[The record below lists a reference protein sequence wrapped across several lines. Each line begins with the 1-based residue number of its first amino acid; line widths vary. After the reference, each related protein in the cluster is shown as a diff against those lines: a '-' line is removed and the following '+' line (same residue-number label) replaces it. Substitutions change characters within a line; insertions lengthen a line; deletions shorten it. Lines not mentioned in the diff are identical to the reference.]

1 MKIAQHNRL
10 PPSRAMNVNDIS
22 KHYKTLNLTSS
33 ATDEE
38 ITSCYKRLAFLY
50 HPDKNPGRVQWATEA
65 MARINVAYTAIMSH
79 RFKDASS
86 ASDIEEPVEP
96 RKQPER
102 TSYHKFADPEILT
115 QKFISVR
122 ESAKDALYRYFQY
135 GLYLIPLREKPSNR
149 AIFNKTVHSLRK
161 SYHAIRQLLLRT
173 DDQELIE
180 HFTVFTVMLFNFYRA
195 CECLN
200 IIDSYNEQHEVEA
213 FRLYKKGDDHLH
225 QSHKEIFYDRHNR
238 GYFKSSVAYSSIL
251 QAEKIFQA
259 TVSLFPDSSWSVE
272 ARIKLEY
279 AESLRRYIELFFAED
294 EAK

>member
-1 MKIAQHNRL
+1 MSI
-10 PPSRAMNVNDIS
+10 NDIS
-22 KHYKTLNLTSS
+22 AHYKTLNLTSS
-33 ATDEE
+33 ASDEE
-38 ITSCYKRLAFLY
+38 ITACYKKLAFLY

-65 MARINVAYTAIMSH
+65 MARINIAYTAIMSH
-79 RFKDASS
+79 RFKDVSR
-86 ASDIEEPVEP
+86 ASDIEEPVETREKP
-96 RKQPER
+96 QQ
-102 TSYHKFADPEILT
+102 SNYNKFADPEILT
-115 QKFISVR
+115 RKFITVR
-122 ESAKDALYRYFQY
+122 ESTKDALYRYFQY

-149 AIFNKTVHSLRK
+149 AIFNKIVHSLRK
-161 SYHAIRQLLLRT
+161 SYHVIKQLLLHT

-195 CECLN
+195 SECLN

-213 FRLYKKGDDHLH
+213 FRLYKKGDDYLH

-238 GYFKSSVAYSSIL
+238 GYFKSSMAYSCIL

-259 TVSLFPDSSWSVE
+259 TVSIFPDSSWSVE

-279 AESLRRYIELFFAED
+279 AESLRRYIELFFTDD